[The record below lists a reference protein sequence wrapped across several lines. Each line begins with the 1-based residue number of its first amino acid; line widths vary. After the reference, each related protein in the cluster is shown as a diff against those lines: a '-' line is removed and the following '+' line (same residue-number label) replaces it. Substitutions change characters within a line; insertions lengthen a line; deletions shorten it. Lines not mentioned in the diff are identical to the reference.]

1 MIITINQQ
9 NPIYLDQ
16 CFWRDELISG
26 CVGILFD
33 LDEKL
38 LLEKDAQLPQ
48 REGPDTEW
56 DWKGLVFAS
65 TKNGLNQKVLWE
77 PGSAESMS
85 GLENHERYTRVLSD
99 GITL

>member
-48 REGPDTEW
+48 REGPDGT
-56 DWKGLVFAS
+56 GRVSFSHL
-65 TKNGLNQKVLWE
+65 QKM
-77 PGSAESMS
+77 G
-85 GLENHERYTRVLSD
+85 
-99 GITL
+99 